1 MSGLKLFSLTLLA
14 MLAFAGNSLLCRAAL
29 LHTSIDPAT
38 FTTVRLVAGAMI
50 LGVIVSMRHSN
61 EGSKGSWL
69 SGFWLFLYAAA
80 FSFAY
85 VGLSAAVGALLLF
98 GVVQITMIAAGLWR
112 GERLQA
118 LQEAG
123 FLSAFGGLV
132 VLLLPGLSAPPWQ
145 EAALMILAGIAW
157 GMYSLRGQGKGSPVH
172 LTAGNFLKAVPYA
185 VVVSL
190 AFMSSFSV
198 DTAGLAY
205 AVMSGALTS
214 GLGYAVWY
222 AVLPALR
229 ATDAAVIQLSVPVI
243 AAVGGVILLNEV
255 ISVRLVLASTAILGG
270 IALVITRKRQS

>member
-1 MSGLKLFSLTLLA
+1 MNGFRLFSLTLLA

-29 LHTSIDPAT
+29 LHTTIDPAT
-38 FTTVRLVAGAMI
+38 FTTVRLVAGALI

-61 EGSKGSWL
+61 EVSKGSWL
-69 SGFWLFLYAAA
+69 SGFWLFLYAVA

-85 VGLSAAVGALLLF
+85 VGMSAAVGALLLF

-118 LQEAG
+118 LQVVG
-123 FLSAFGGLV
+123 LFSAFGGLV
-132 VLLLPGLSAPPWQ
+132 ALLLPGLSAPPWQ

-157 GMYSLRGQGKGSPVH
+157 GRYSLRGQGKGNPLH
-172 LTAGNFLKAVPYA
+172 LTAGNFLRAVPYA
-185 VVVSL
+185 VIVSL
-190 AFMSSFSV
+190 AFMGSFSV

-214 GLGYAVWY
+214 GLGYAIWY

-243 AAVGGVILLNEV
+243 AALGGVLLLNEI
-255 ISVRLVLASTAILGG
+255 ISLRLVLASIAILGG
-270 IALVITRKRQS
+270 IALVITRKRQP